1 MGNLVKMCGCD
12 NDDESKYIKTDY
24 DPLGGLN
31 LPNKSMTRLSDG
43 VVDKSLL
50 EKEVPAN
57 IIDIKI
63 GKKDLIKKREE
74 NPYDHY
80 RRIAEIGNGSFGV
93 VYKVASKSAGIE
105 RAMKVISKEYIS
117 KELNANQVANE
128 ISILRVLDHPNIL
141 KIFEFFEDED
151 NFYIV
156 TEYCDQGDLGKK
168 IGDQILPEFVVKYFM
183 RQVFESIA
191 YLHSKNIIHGDI
203 KRENILLYSKKE
215 EPNDIKASL
224 LVLAEDKDVQNEL
237 ISIKKT
243 YSTKAKDVFQKLC
256 QYEAKLADFGCAK
269 MFHNKKI
276 QGIIG
281 TTYYCSPEVLRNE
294 YREECDEWSC
304 GVLMYLLL
312 TGMNPFDGATEEEVI
327 KSILYDPV
335 NLKIPAMK
343 NVSMACKN
351 LIFSLLKKDPTE
363 RIRAVDALNHDFFKE
378 MSIIEEMKEDRDDSE
393 LFLNFRNTMKNKS
406 KFKDTVIAYISLNF
420 VKKEEEEKIKE
431 VFKKLSNDHTTY
443 KIDKEQFLKYI
454 KENTTINEDEADQ
467 MFIAIDSDQNGTIEY
482 QELINALS
490 DKKKLLTKSNLQEAF
505 DFFDTDKS
513 GTISWGEIN
522 QVISGG
528 KDSSDTLM
536 NEFLTE
542 IGKKE
547 NEEITFEEF
556 CHIVTDIE

>member
-1 MGNLVKMCGCD
+1 
-12 NDDESKYIKTDY
+12 
-24 DPLGGLN
+24 
-31 LPNKSMTRLSDG
+31 
-43 VVDKSLL
+43 
-50 EKEVPAN
+50 
-57 IIDIKI
+57 
-63 GKKDLIKKREE
+63 
-74 NPYDHY
+74 
-80 RRIAEIGNGSFGV
+80 
-93 VYKVASKSAGIE
+93 
-105 RAMKVISKEYIS
+105 MKVISKEYIS

>member
-12 NDDESKYIKTDY
+12 NDDESKYRTTDSA
-24 DPLGGLN
+24 PLGALE
-31 LPNKSMTRLSDG
+31 LPNKSMTRLSGG
-43 VVDKSLL
+43 VVDKSLR

-215 EPNDIKASL
+215 EPNDIKTSL